1 MLTIIPSRDEST
13 IAVEFSG
20 TATREDAEK
29 LEQFVKNTIGD
40 NREFN
45 IFAKMHEV
53 DGTTLMGL
61 AYGMKF
67 DAKRWSQFR
76 KFAVVTDLKW
86 LEAVT
91 ELGKFLPG
99 LEARHF
105 ATGEEEA
112 AWAWIKQ

>member
-1 MLTIIPSRDEST
+1 MLTFFPSRDEST
-13 IAVEFSG
+13 VAVKFTG

-29 LEQFVKNTIGD
+29 IERYVSDYFGEK
-40 NREFN
+40 REFN
-45 IFAKMHEV
+45 IFAVMDDV

-76 KFAVVTDLKW
+76 KFAVVTELKW

-99 LEARHF
+99 LEAKHF
-105 ATGEEEA
+105 AKGEEES
-112 AWAWIKQ
+112 AWAWIKE

>member
-1 MLTIIPSRDEST
+1 MLTFVPSRDEST
-13 IAVEFSG
+13 VAVEFSG
-20 TATREDAEK
+20 AATREDAER
-29 LEQFVKNTIGD
+29 LEEYVRSAFGEE
-40 NREFN
+40 REFN
-45 IFAKMHEV
+45 IFARMHEV

-105 ATGEEEA
+105 SSGEEEA
-112 AWAWIKQ
+112 AWAWIKE

>member
-1 MLTIIPSRDEST
+1 MLSFIPSRDERT

-20 TATREDAEK
+20 AATREDAEK
-29 LEQFVKNTIGD
+29 LERYVREAFGED
-40 NREFN
+40 REFN

-105 ATGEEEA
+105 SSEEEEA
-112 AWAWIKQ
+112 AWAWIKK

>member
-20 TATREDAEK
+20 AATKEDAEK
-29 LEQFVKNTIGD
+29 LEQFVRTMIGD
-40 NREFN
+40 GREFN
-45 IFAKMHEV
+45 IFANMHEV

-67 DAKRWSQFR
+67 DVKRWSHFR

-99 LEARHF
+99 LEAKHF
-105 ATGEEEA
+105 SKGEEEA
-112 AWAWIKQ
+112 AWAWIKE